1 MDNLRCSD
9 CKYKEDFTPS
19 GCEKCNTCDWC
30 LGISAQYYCD
40 ADIKE
45 SYTFIY
51 PNNNKED

>member
-30 LGISAQYYCD
+30 LGISEVHTNFEPISRNEVD
-40 ADIKE
+40 
-45 SYTFIY
+45 
-51 PNNNKED
+51 